1 MAVYINQI
9 NKRRAAEK
17 AAMAEVN
24 EKTGKRLGL
33 LGKKHV
39 VPQNDESAL
48 RQVLEALG
56 ITDYELEDDDLLT
69 PEEQLTGILRPR
81 GIMMRDIR
89 LTGEWWRECVGP
101 LLGYAKDGRLLAL
114 TPTKTGLGYKYRQQD
129 GSIREVGRREMAD
142 ELKPQAITFTKA
154 LPLKP
159 LRLKD
164 LIRFTWSVVSG
175 PNALLLVVCALVV
188 VLLGMFTPM
197 ANKLIFD
204 TVIPTGDATDLLPIT
219 GLLIGATVGTLLLT
233 LTRNLYI
240 IRIQHIVELHVQN
253 AVMARTFLLS
263 PTFFSKNSSGELT
276 AKLNNVSTLC
286 SLVNE
291 NIVGALLS
299 AVLSIIYLVQVY
311 IYGGKLLWP
320 ALVIIVA
327 QAVVLVLNYR
337 RTVGVQQKYTERAM
351 RLSGLEYN
359 LFAGIQKLK
368 LTGSENRA
376 FARWLDHYGD
386 AVRFIYNP
394 AFTGRLY
401 PALSAILGLG
411 GAMLIFWST
420 LSNGVS
426 TSDYIAFS
434 SAFGMITASIAQLN
448 AVVPSLAQI
457 KPMLESVKPILEAVP
472 EMEDKA
478 PQVEDL
484 FGGIEVSGVSFR
496 YQEDGPLILDDLSLR
511 IEPGEYVGI
520 VGKSGCGK
528 STLMRLMLG
537 FEKPL
542 TGGIYYDNYD
552 LAEVD
557 KASLRRKIG
566 CCLQSGS
573 LFTGD
578 LFHNIT
584 ITAPWATHDDAWD
597 ALRMACLEDDVRRM
611 PMGLHTVVSEGGGG
625 FSGGQKQ
632 RILIARALISKP
644 EIIFF
649 DEATSA
655 LDNISQKAVSDNL
668 DDLFCTRVVIAHR
681 LSTIRH
687 CDRIIVLDKGRIAEE
702 GTFEELMENK
712 GLFYEM
718 AQRQL

>member
-1 MAVYINQI
+1 
-9 NKRRAAEK
+9 
-17 AAMAEVN
+17 MAEVN
-24 EKTGKRLGL
+24 EKTIRRLGL
-33 LGKKHV
+33 QAKKRA

-56 ITDYELEDDDLLT
+56 ITDYELEDDDLLS

-81 GIMMRDIR
+81 GIMMRDVS
-89 LTGEWWRECVGP
+89 LKGEWWRECVGP
-101 LLGYAKDGRLLAL
+101 LLGYAMDGRLVAL
-114 TPTKTGLGYKYRQQD
+114 TPTKTGLGYQFREQD
-129 GSIREVGRREMAD
+129 GSIRQVGRREMAE
-142 ELKPQAITFTKA
+142 ELKATAITFTKA
-154 LPLKP
+154 LPLRP
-159 LRLKD
+159 LKMKD
-164 LIRFTWSVVSG
+164 LIMFTWGVVSG
-175 PNALLLVVCALVV
+175 PNALLLTACALVV

-204 TVIPTGDATDLLPIT
+204 TVIPTGDASDLLPIT

-233 LTRNLYI
+233 FTRNLYI

-253 AVMARTFLLS
+253 AIMARTFLLS
-263 PTFFSKNSSGELT
+263 PTFFSKNSTGELT
-276 AKLNNVSTLC
+276 AKLQNVSALA

-291 NIVGALLS
+291 AIVGALLS
-299 AVLSIIYLVQVY
+299 AALSIVYLVQVY

-320 ALVIIVA
+320 AIGIIAA
-327 QAVVLVLNYR
+327 QALLLLLNYY
-337 RTVGVQQKYTERAM
+337 RTVGVQQKYTESAAK
-351 RLSGLEYN
+351 LSGLEHN

-376 FARWLDHYGD
+376 FARWLDHYSES
-386 AVRFIYNP
+386 ARYIYNP

-401 PALSAILGLG
+401 PALTAMLGLG
-411 GAMLIFWST
+411 GTMLIFWST

-426 TSDYIAFS
+426 TSDFIAFS
-434 SAFGMITASIAQLN
+434 SAFGMITAAMSGLN
-448 AVVPSLAQI
+448 GVIPSLAQI
-457 KPMLESVKPILEAVP
+457 KPLLESVKPILESVP

-478 PQVEDL
+478 PQVEEL
-484 FGGIEVSGVSFR
+484 YGGIEVSGVSFR
-496 YQEDGPLILDDLSLR
+496 YEEDGPLILDDLSLK

-528 STLMRLMLG
+528 STPMRLLLG
-537 FEKPL
+537 FERPL

-552 LAEVD
+552 LAKVD

-573 LFTGD
+573 LFAGD
-578 LFHNIT
+578 IFHNIT
-584 ITAPWATHDDAWD
+584 ITAPWATHDDAWE
-597 ALRMACLEDDVRRM
+597 ALRMACIEEDVRRM
-611 PMGLHTVVSEGGGG
+611 PMGLHTVVSEGDGG

-632 RILIARALISKP
+632 RMLIARALISKP
-644 EIIFF
+644 DIIFF

-668 DDLFCTRVVIAHR
+668 DELMCTRVVIAHR

-687 CDRIIVLDKGRIAEE
+687 CDRIIVLDKGKIVEQ

-718 AQRQL
+718 SLRQL

>member
-327 QAVVLVLNYR
+327 QSVVLVLNYR

-411 GAMLIFWST
+411 GAMFIFWST

-552 LAEVD
+552 LAKVD